1 MITVVGIGRTTITA
15 SQASTA
21 IFTSSTISTTFDVI
35 LPTPQVG
42 ELVITNKSL
51 STPTFT
57 LVDPTKP
64 ANNTGSWTYTSSDTT
79 IATVDGNNV
88 TLLQAGIV
96 TITGI
101 LSSDSAYSSGF
112 VMTQFSISPQGVV
125 PSTFVFL
132 KSNTIVSSVPANVS
146 PISNAVTLPASVS
159 TPANILI
166 FNPKLG
172 TVVEKNKNRNT
183 IINTLFNMFSASTIS
198 IPSNLIFMPTT
209 INASKMKIVKLVK
222 PVGTTLNEP
231 LVLNTVAAD
240 SATAFVC
247 LIVDYENS
255 VQINGNGKD
264 AGFFIKITK
273 GLYDKYAVVRTNK
286 LNVSTTSIAV
296 AGDVI
301 LFGGITALITGL

>member
-1 MITVVGIGRTTITA
+1 MRFARLICIING
-15 SQASTA
+15 
-21 IFTSSTISTTFDVI
+21 SSF
-35 LPTPQVG
+35 
-42 ELVITNKSL
+42 
-51 STPTFT
+51 
-57 LVDPTKP
+57 
-64 ANNTGSWTYTSSDTT
+64 
-79 IATVDGNNV
+79 
-88 TLLQAGIV
+88 
-96 TITGI
+96 
-101 LSSDSAYSSGF
+101 
-112 VMTQFSISPQGVV
+112 
-125 PSTFVFL
+125 
-132 KSNTIVSSVPANVS
+132 S
-146 PISNAVTLPASVS
+146 PISNVVTLPASVS

-209 INASKMKIVKLVK
+209 INASKTKIVKLVK

-255 VQINGNGKD
+255 VQINGNGTN